1 MYSDAA
7 SFGACNGV
15 PQLKVGAQGWRA
27 SMPDPIVL
35 LTPAMPVGVIE
46 HEHVHGGFGGQL
58 ADEEVVS
65 MHGCGG
71 AHAIRQGE

>member
-1 MYSDAA
+1 
-7 SFGACNGV
+7 
-15 PQLKVGAQGWRA
+15 
-27 SMPDPIVL
+27 MPDPIVL

>member
-1 MYSDAA
+1 
-7 SFGACNGV
+7 
-15 PQLKVGAQGWRA
+15 
-27 SMPDPIVL
+27 MPDPTVL
-35 LTPAMPVGVIE
+35 LTLAVPIGVVGRE
-46 HEHVHGGFGGQL
+46 HMRGGLGGQL